1 MNESSQPGLQS
12 ERDQFKAI
20 LDSVDVYIFAKDTQH
35 RFTYANQK
43 VCALLGQSLE
53 ILIGQTDEAFIG
65 AERFAELII
74 SEDRVLVGGE
84 RIEVRENIFLS
95 STERHHIFESIKTPL
110 RSPDGTIIGL
120 CVVTTDVTQ
129 KVELESA
136 LRQEHELL
144 QMILDNTDA
153 YFYIKDHDGNYLYAS
168 PEVVK
173 LYQRPLQE
181 ILGVDD
187 YAVHPRPI
195 ADKLV
200 EVDRRVL
207 KTGRKAATK
216 ETIRNA
222 QGESRHFWSVK
233 LPLKREGMPDCILGL
248 STDITTLINAQQQNE
263 FKGHILELLAIGK
276 PLTEVLEA
284 VVSGIEQLHPNML
297 CSILLL
303 DETRTRFTK
312 IIAPSLPGFYND
324 AISGLEIGVGAGSCG
339 TAAATGCRVV
349 VNDISTHPY
358 WIRFT
363 EIAHRAGL
371 MACWSQPIF
380 SSKRE
385 ILGTFAIYQQQP
397 GDPAESDLALIE
409 KSAHLASIA
418 IEKNQAD
425 EAIRDF
431 AFFDSLTHLPNRRL
445 LSDRLS
451 IALASS
457 QRTGKYGAVL
467 SLDLDHFKPLNDTHG
482 HDAGDLLLTDLTNR
496 LTQAVRD
503 VDTVARIGGDEFI
516 IILNG
521 LSPDL
526 AASQGE
532 ASQIAE
538 KLRKVADEPYLI
550 TLENHDGTNCQIVH
564 QCTAS
569 IGVALFRGED
579 LSESQILRRADEAMY
594 GAKANGRDT
603 VKLFD
608 V

>member
-1 MNESSQPGLQS
+1 MKEPSQPGLQS
-12 ERDQFKAI
+12 DPDHFKAI
-20 LDSVDVYIFAKDTQH
+20 LESIDAYIYSKDTQH

-53 ILIGQTDEAFIG
+53 NLIGQTDEAFIG
-65 AERFAELII
+65 AERFAERII
-74 SEDRVLVGGE
+74 SEDKVLVGGE
-84 RIEVRENIFLS
+84 TIEVQETIFLS
-95 STERHHIFESIKTPL
+95 STGRRHTFESIKTPL
-110 RSPDGTIIGL
+110 RTTDGEIVGL
-120 CVVTTDVTQ
+120 CSLTTDVTQ
-129 KVELESA
+129 KAELEGN
-136 LRQEHELL
+136 LKREHELL
-144 QMILDNTDA
+144 QLILDNTDA
-153 YFYIKDHDGNYLYAS
+153 HVYIKDHEGKYLYAS
-168 PEVVK
+168 PQVVT
-173 LYQRPLQE
+173 LCDRPLSE
-181 ILGVDD
+181 ILGADD
-187 YAVHPRPI
+187 YAMHARPI
-195 ADKLV
+195 ADQLV
-200 EVDRRVL
+200 EVDRKVL
-207 KTGRKAATK
+207 NSGRKIATK
-216 ETIRNA
+216 EAVQNA
-222 QGESRHFWSVK
+222 QGEKRQFWSVK
-233 LPLKREGMPDCILGL
+233 LPLRREGIPDCLLGM
-248 STDITTLINAQQQNE
+248 STDVTALVDAQQQNE

-284 VVSGIEQLHPNML
+284 VVQGIEQIHPNML

-303 DETRTRFTK
+303 DETGRYFTK
-312 IIAPSLPGFYND
+312 VIAPSLPDFYNE
-324 AISGLEIGVGAGSCG
+324 AICGMEIGIGLGSCG
-339 TAAATGCRVV
+339 TAATTGCRVIV
-349 VNDISTHPY
+349 SDISAHPY
-358 WIRFT
+358 WDRYR
-363 EIAHRAGL
+363 EVAYRAGL

-380 SSKRE
+380 SSKHE
-385 ILGTFAIYQQQP
+385 ILGTFAIYQRQP
-397 GDPAESDLALIE
+397 GDPAESDLTLIE

-425 EAIRDF
+425 EAIHDF
-431 AFFDSLTHLPNRRL
+431 AFFDSLTRLPNRRL

>member
-1 MNESSQPGLQS
+1 M
-12 ERDQFKAI
+12 
-20 LDSVDVYIFAKDTQH
+20 
-35 RFTYANQK
+35 
-43 VCALLGQSLE
+43 
-53 ILIGQTDEAFIG
+53 
-65 AERFAELII
+65 
-74 SEDRVLVGGE
+74 
-84 RIEVRENIFLS
+84 
-95 STERHHIFESIKTPL
+95 
-110 RSPDGTIIGL
+110 
-120 CVVTTDVTQ
+120 
-129 KVELESA
+129 
-136 LRQEHELL
+136 
-144 QMILDNTDA
+144 
-153 YFYIKDHDGNYLYAS
+153 
-168 PEVVK
+168 
-173 LYQRPLQE
+173 
-181 ILGVDD
+181 
-187 YAVHPRPI
+187 
-195 ADKLV
+195 
-200 EVDRRVL
+200 
-207 KTGRKAATK
+207 
-216 ETIRNA
+216 
-222 QGESRHFWSVK
+222 
-233 LPLKREGMPDCILGL
+233 
-248 STDITTLINAQQQNE
+248 
-263 FKGHILELLAIGK
+263 LAIGK

-284 VVSGIEQLHPNML
+284 VVQGIEQIHPNML

-303 DETRTRFTK
+303 DETGRYFTK
-312 IIAPSLPGFYND
+312 VIAPSLPDFYNE
-324 AISGLEIGVGAGSCG
+324 AICGMEIGIGLGSCG
-339 TAAATGCRVV
+339 TAATTGCRVIV
-349 VNDISTHPY
+349 SDISAHPY
-358 WIRFT
+358 WDRYR
-363 EIAHRAGL
+363 EVAYRAGL

-380 SSKRE
+380 SSKHE
-385 ILGTFAIYQQQP
+385 ILGTFAIYQRQP
-397 GDPAESDLALIE
+397 GDPAESDLTLIE

-425 EAIRDF
+425 EAIHDF
-431 AFFDSLTHLPNRRL
+431 AFFDSLTRLPNRRL